1 MPPAAKG
8 AEPLSYVARRQGE
21 ILSFRT
27 ISYVARRQGEIL
39 SFRTI
44 SYVRGVGNPMLR
56 ILLEQS
62 PDVNTATRL
71 MAKNDHFPIRAFR
84 T

>member
-8 AEPLSYVARRQGE
+8 GDPLSYVARRQD
-21 ILSFRT
+21 
-27 ISYVARRQGEIL
+27 EIL

-62 PDVNTATRL
+62 PDVNTATHL
-71 MAKNDHFPIRAFR
+71 MAKNDHFPIRAFC